1 MARKGIYVPNKGLR
15 ALKYLEKVDSFLRL
29 LGNGKAPAFEVAVGG
44 QAGAGT
50 CFRVP
55 MTLQLP

>member
-29 LGNGKAPAFEVAVGG
+29 LGNGKAPAFEVAVCG
-44 QAGAGT
+44 QAGAGMRAHT
-50 CFRVP
+50 PIAVC
-55 MTLQLP
+55 